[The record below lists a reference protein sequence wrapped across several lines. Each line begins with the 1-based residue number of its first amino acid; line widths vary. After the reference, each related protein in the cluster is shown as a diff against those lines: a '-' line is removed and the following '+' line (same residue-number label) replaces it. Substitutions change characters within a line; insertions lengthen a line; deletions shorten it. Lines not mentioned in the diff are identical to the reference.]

1 MEIWNDFL
9 AWFESADGEMMMGN
23 VIIPF
28 VAILVAGIVAAVI
41 GRGSTKRL
49 ITLNDRENRVSA
61 VATMIGAAR
70 RASVWNTLSVPE
82 QQHADHVASEADVRV
97 RLLAVPGSSLAA
109 DWAAHEIASM
119 KRDSVSFSFQA
130 EQSLIEFRDRM
141 VTWQGKP
148 GRAKKLFKNDL
159 DLWAYEDSKNKNDI
173 VSQQQAWAAAQVAS
187 ETGPIST
194 MKPSQKEAEA
204 ARPRGFA
211 PAAPTPA
218 PIAVP
223 ASIPA
228 ETSVPPAAVE
238 PQHTT
243 PRGTDDTPE
252 LIEPARRSN
261 EDLFDDDG
269 NRLDEAVYSPVT
281 ANTVSKRINP
291 PRVGDDGENY

>member
-1 MEIWNDFL
+1 MELWNDFL
-9 AWFESADGEMMMGN
+9 GWFESTDGERMMGN

-28 VAILVAGIVAAVI
+28 LAILVAGIVAALI

-109 DWAAHEIASM
+109 DWAAHQITSM

-194 MKPSQKEAEA
+194 VKPSQKEAEA
-204 ARPRGFA
+204 AQPRAFA
-211 PAAPTPA
+211 PAAPA
-218 PIAVP
+218 PIPVP
-223 ASIPA
+223 ATA
-228 ETSVPPAAVE
+228 
-238 PQHTT
+238 PQQEA
-243 PRGTDDTPE
+243 PRGTDGTPE

-261 EDLFDDDG
+261 EDTFDDDG
-269 NRLDEAVYSPVT
+269 NRLDEALYSPVT
-281 ANTVSKRINP
+281 ANTVTKRINP
-291 PRVGDDGENY
+291 PRVGDDGEKY

>member
-1 MEIWNDFL
+1 MELWNSFL
-9 AWFESADGEMMMGN
+9 GWFESADGERMMGN

-49 ITLNDRENRVSA
+49 ITLNERENRVSA
-61 VATMIGAAR
+61 VATIIGAAR
-70 RASVWNTLSVPE
+70 RASIWNTLSAPE
-82 QQHADHVASEADVRV
+82 QQHVDHVASEADVRV

-130 EQSLIEFRDRM
+130 EQSLIEFRDRI

-159 DLWAYEDSKNKNDI
+159 DLWAYEDSKNTNDI

-194 MKPSQKEAEA
+194 VKPSQKEAEA
-204 ARPRGFA
+204 APPRAFASAA
-211 PAAPTPA
+211 PAPA
-218 PIAVP
+218 PIPV
-223 ASIPA
+223 
-228 ETSVPPAAVE
+228 PAAVAAPVPATAIE
-238 PQHTT
+238 PQRETLS
-243 PRGTDDTPE
+243 GTDESPE

-261 EDLFDDDG
+261 EDSFDDEG
-269 NRLDEAVYSPVT
+269 NRLDEALYSPVT
-281 ANTVSKRINP
+281 ANTVTKRINP
-291 PRVGDDGENY
+291 PRPGDDGQKY